1 MIQSLRKSLRQ
12 VFLLILY
19 DDAKQVELKMLKVT
33 HCKKRKKKIKDQH
46 KRKKKTHTNTKSAKC
61 ESKSGRKDPEQGMRA
76 EKKTPQNSLSSGHGM
91 GQTSKV
97 HSHLR

>member
-33 HCKKRKKKIKDQH
+33 HCKKRKKKSK
-46 KRKKKTHTNTKSAKC
+46 TNTSA
-61 ESKSGRKDPEQGMRA
+61 
-76 EKKTPQNSLSSGHGM
+76 KKTPTQTQKALSVKAN
-91 GQTSKV
+91 QVAKTLSKE
-97 HSHLR
+97 